1 MNNPN
6 YQRLTK
12 GAIGHMLTGTR
23 IEEPVL
29 QMLAY
34 KDTSTKDLKRFRL
47 VMSDGAYTYQLC
59 IMMGEKTNLIET
71 EFDRYCLLKLERY
84 MLNEVQ
90 NRQVIV
96 LHEPVLLVRG
106 SEVGERLGEAV
117 AYGSDDAPPL
127 RSVAFRSFFQLL
139 FLSSF

>member
-1 MNNPN
+1 MEKNPH

-12 GAIGHMLTGTR
+12 GAIGHMLAGTK

-34 KDTSTKDLKRFRL
+34 KNTSTDSAKRYRL

-59 IMMGEKTNLIET
+59 IMMGDLTDRIEK
-71 EFDRYCLLKLERY
+71 EFDRYCLMKVSRY
-84 MLNEVQ
+84 MLNEIQ

-96 LHEPVLLVRG
+96 LAEPKLLVPG
-106 SEVGERLGEAV
+106 SEVGERLGDTV
-117 AYGSDDAPPL
+117 AFGSDGAPPL
-127 RSVAFRSFFQLL
+127 R
-139 FLSSF
+139 